1 MIRRVMGA
9 GVLVLLVV
17 AAAGPWSAARAQAP
31 GIFRTPLSGEA
42 PTLDPYYA
50 VDSASAPVV
59 FLMYNTLVGLDAN
72 GRLLPQ
78 AASSWDISPNGLVYT
93 FHLRDNIYFHSGHKA
108 TAADWKWSFERM
120 GSPAL
125 KSPVGSVV
133 VSGIQGYDAFQS
145 GAAEIAGIKAVNA
158 NTLQFVLNPARR
170 GGFLNRL
177 AYYAAVVVDKDVVG
191 RGQGWY
197 ATQDAGTGPFI
208 LKEWAH
214 NDHFTLAAN
223 PRYFAGTPR
232 VATVSIPIVTEAR
245 TQLSEYLAGQLDFIP
260 VPLGDYQRIS
270 GDAKLKQELLVYP
283 RAQVLYLGLNPRV
296 YTPFR
301 DRRVRRAFA
310 MSIDKARIARTVFF
324 GFFQPAAGFVP
335 PGIPGFYAGYKGL
348 PYDPAAA
355 RKLLEEVGVA
365 GKLPPFRIAMNPFG
379 PVAQMEG
386 EPAVAMLKQN
396 LGVDASLERTEFSTF
411 IVNLNKRTVYQAF
424 LTGWSADYLDY
435 SDYLDILLYSASPLN
450 RVNYNN
456 PEFDKLVDEANAA
469 PNEAARIEMY
479 HKAEALMVEDA
490 GVVPLMF
497 TQFAYLKK
505 PYVKGLRTFPAVN
518 GWLPFDT
525 VAIEK

>member
-1 MIRRVMGA
+1 MIRRVMA
-9 GVLVLLVV
+9 IGVMVLLAV
-17 AAAGPWSAARAQAP
+17 AAAGPWPAARAQMP
-31 GIFRTPLSGEA
+31 QVFRTPLNGEA

-93 FHLRDNIYFHSGHKA
+93 FHLRDNMYFHSGRKA

-145 GAAEIAGIKAVNA
+145 GADGIAGITAVNPT
-158 NTLQFVLNPARR
+158 TLRFVLNPARR

-177 AYYAAVVVDKDVVG
+177 AYYAAVVMDKDVVG

-197 ATQDAGTGPFI
+197 TTQDAGTGPFI

-214 NDHFTLAAN
+214 NDHFTLAAS
-223 PRYFAGTPR
+223 PRYYAGAPK
-232 VATVSIPIVTEAR
+232 VAAVSIPIVTEPR
-245 TQLSEYLAGQLDFIP
+245 TQLSEYLAGQLDFIL

-270 GDAKLKQELLVYP
+270 TDAKLKQELLVYP
-283 RAQVLYLGLNPRV
+283 RAQILYLGLNPRV
-296 YTPFR
+296 YAPFR

-310 MSIDKARIARTVFF
+310 MAIDKARIARTVFF
-324 GFFQPAAGFVP
+324 GFYTPASVFTP

-348 PYDPAAA
+348 PYDPAGA
-355 RKLLEEVGVA
+355 RKLLEEAGVA

-396 LGVDASLERTEFSTF
+396 LGVDATLERTEFATF
-411 IVNLNKRTVYQAF
+411 ITNLNKRTVYQSF
-424 LTGWSADYLDY
+424 LSGWSADYLDY
-435 SDYLDILLYSASPLN
+435 SDYLDILLYSTSPLN
-450 RVNYNN
+450 RLNYNN
-456 PEFDKLVDEANAA
+456 PDFDKLVDQANAA
-469 PNEAARIEMY
+469 PNETDRIALY
-479 HKAEALMVEDA
+479 HKAEALMIEDVGA
-490 GVVPLMF
+490 VPLMF

-505 PYVKGLRTFPAVN
+505 PYVKGLRTSPAVN